1 MSNQIDLETAETGP
15 EGDSRQLTTG
25 PESQGCCHEHCF
37 QKVMT
42 MLYLTVFV
50 ADALILFWISYDLVL
65 VLYWYW
71 CLYLNILAEKDP
83 PGYCTIWYLD

>member
-1 MSNQIDLETAETGP
+1 MSNQIDLETCP
-15 EGDSRQLTTG
+15 DGDSGELTTD
-25 PESQGCCHEHCF
+25 PKSQGCCHEHCF

-42 MLYLTVFV
+42 MLYLIAIV
-50 ADALILFWISYDLVL
+50 AQALILFWISYDLVL

-83 PGYCTIWYLD
+83 QRSYDP

>member
-1 MSNQIDLETAETGP
+1 MSNQIDLETGETGP

-50 ADALILFWISYDLVL
+50 ADALILFWILYDLVL
-65 VLYWYW
+65 GLVSGFEHT
-71 CLYLNILAEKDP
+71 C
-83 PGYCTIWYLD
+83 